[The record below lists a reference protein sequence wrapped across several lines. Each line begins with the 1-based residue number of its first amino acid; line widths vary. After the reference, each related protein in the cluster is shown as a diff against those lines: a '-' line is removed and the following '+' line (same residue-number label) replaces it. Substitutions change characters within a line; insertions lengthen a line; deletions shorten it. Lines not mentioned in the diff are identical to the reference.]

1 MNQSICYLILCHN
14 NPGHVLKI
22 IETLNADDAFF
33 AVHVDE
39 KSTVDFSCISES
51 EHVRFV
57 DNRVSTKWGDIS
69 VIDAVLALSEFGVR
83 TFPNAGHYVLLS
95 GADFPVKSHAY
106 IRDYLA
112 GNPNT
117 DYIEGIKLPSESSS
131 WLEGGR
137 RRIEAYVVP
146 INGHNNATIEPRS
159 LSLGNLR
166 QLIKIALLKPRNLKK
181 AFKVFW
187 GYPKRVIPYGLNI
200 YAGEMWWILTN
211 NTLVKILEWNR
222 THGEYHKFHEDC
234 QIPDEMYVNTLVWS
248 FSSNVSSDTKRY
260 ISWINK
266 TDQSPRWLKYEE
278 DRTLIENLIIN
289 PDMLFV
295 RKINDKGLTDFIVSK
310 L

>member
-14 NPGHVLKI
+14 NPEHVLKI

-33 AVHVDE
+33 AIHVDK
-39 KSTVDFSCISES
+39 KSTVDFSCICEN

-57 DNRVSTKWGDIS
+57 YNRVSTKWGDIS
-69 VIDAVLALSEFGVR
+69 VIDAVLVLSEFGAR
-83 TFPNAGHYVLLS
+83 TFPNASHYVLLS

-112 GNPNT
+112 RNSNT
-117 DYIEGIKLPSESSS
+117 NYIEGIKLPSESSV

-146 INGHNNATIEPRS
+146 INSHNNATIEPRS
-159 LSLGNLR
+159 FSLGNFR
-166 QLIKIALLKPRNLKK
+166 QLIKIALLRPRNLEK
-181 AFKVFW
+181 AFKVFFS
-187 GYPKRVIPYGLNI
+187 YPKRIIPYGLNI

-211 NTLVKILEWNR
+211 STLKIILEWNR
-222 THGEYHKFHEDC
+222 THVEYHKFQEDC
-234 QIPDEMYVNTLVWS
+234 QIPDEMYINTLVWS

-260 ISWINK
+260 VSWINK
-266 TDQSPRWLKYEE
+266 TDQSPRWLTSPGDKELVEE
-278 DRTLIENLIIN
+278 LVNN
-289 PDMLFV
+289 PETLFV
-295 RKINDKGLTDFIVSK
+295 RKINDSELTDYIVSK

>member
-1 MNQSICYLILCHN
+1 MSQSICYLILCHN
-14 NPGHVLKI
+14 NPEHVLKI
-22 IETLNADDAFF
+22 IETLYADDAFF
-33 AVHVDE
+33 AIHVDK
-39 KSTVDFSCISES
+39 KSTIDFSCICES

-57 DNRVSTKWGDIS
+57 GARVATKWGDIS
-69 VIDAVLALSEFGVR
+69 VIDAVLALSKFGVQV
-83 TFPNAGHYVLLS
+83 FPNASHYVLLS

-112 GNPNT
+112 KNSKT
-117 DYIEGIKLPSESSS
+117 DYIEGIKLPSESSV

-166 QLIKIALLKPRNLKK
+166 QLIKVALLKPRNLGK
-181 AFKVFW
+181 ALKVICS
-187 GYPKRVIPYGLNI
+187 YPKRVIPYGLNI
-200 YAGEMWWILTN
+200 YAGEMWWMLTSP
-211 NTLVKILEWNR
+211 TLKTILEWNK
-222 THGEYHKFHEDC
+222 THAEYHKFHENC

-248 FSSNVSSDTKRY
+248 FSSNVSSDIKRY

-266 TDQSPRWLKYEE
+266 TDQSPRWLTSCGDKELVAE
-278 DRTLIENLIIN
+278 LINN
-289 PDMLFV
+289 PETLFV
-295 RKINDKGLTDFIVSK
+295 RKINDIELTDFIVSK

>member
-22 IETLNADDAFF
+22 IETLRSDDAFF
-33 AVHVDE
+33 AIHVDK
-39 KSTVDFSCISES
+39 KSTVDFSCINES
-51 EHVRFV
+51 DHVRFV
-57 DNRVSTKWGDIS
+57 GDRVSTKWGDIS
-69 VIDAVLALSEFGVR
+69 VIDAVLALSEFGVQV
-83 TFPNAGHYVLLS
+83 FPNASHYVLLS

-112 GNPNT
+112 KNSNT
-117 DYIEGIKLPSESSS
+117 DYIEGIKLPSESSV

-166 QLIKIALLKPRNLKK
+166 QLLKVALLKPRNLKI
-181 AFKVFW
+181 AFKVLLC
-187 GYPKRVIPYGLNI
+187 YPKRIIPYGLNI

-234 QIPDEMYVNTLVWS
+234 QIPDEMYFNTLVLS

-260 ISWINK
+260 ISWIHK
-266 TDQSPRWLKYEE
+266 TDQSPRWLTYEKDKE
-278 DRTLIENLIIN
+278 LIDEQILN
-289 PDMLFV
+289 PEVLFV
-295 RKINDKGLTDFIVSK
+295 RKTNDRVLMDYIVSK

>member
-22 IETLNADDAFF
+22 IETLRSDDAFF
-33 AVHVDE
+33 AIHVDK
-39 KSTVDFSCISES
+39 KSTVDFSCINES
-51 EHVRFV
+51 DHVRFV
-57 DNRVSTKWGDIS
+57 GDRVSTKWGDIS

-83 TFPNAGHYVLLS
+83 AFPNASYYVLLS

-106 IRDYLA
+106 IREYLA
-112 GNPNT
+112 RNPNT
-117 DYIEGIKLPSESSS
+117 DYIEGIKLPSESSV

-159 LSLGNLR
+159 LTFGNLR
-166 QLIKIALLKPRNLKK
+166 QLIKVALLKPSNLKK
-181 AFKVFW
+181 ALNVFFS
-187 GYPKRVIPYGLNI
+187 YPKRYVPYGLSI

-211 NTLVKILEWNR
+211 ITLKNILEWNR
-222 THGEYHKFHEDC
+222 THIEYHKYHEDC

-248 FSSNVSSDTKRY
+248 FSSHVSSDTKRY

-266 TDQSPRWLKYEE
+266 TDQSPRWLTSDGDKELVEE
-278 DRTLIENLIIN
+278 LINN
-289 PDMLFV
+289 PETLFV
-295 RKINDKGLTDFIVSK
+295 RKINDNVLTDYIVSK